1 MAMERV
7 RKHLKTKGLRA
18 PITLKSPE
26 TIGRKGV
33 EWLEGLK
40 GVPAAGV
47 SARMRFGIHGRG

>member
-7 RKHLKTKGLRA
+7 RKHLKTKGMRA
-18 PITLKSPE
+18 PIMQKSPE
-26 TIGRKGV
+26 TVGSEGV